1 MKNIN
6 KSNLLNIFYKMLL
19 IREADL
25 QISKRYKQN
34 EMRCPTHLSI
44 GQECVPSVVGNFTN
58 NKDLCVSTHRSHAHY
73 LGKGGSLNRFIS
85 ELYGKVTGCS
95 KGRGG
100 SMHLTDM
107 SAGFVASTAIVS
119 NSIPVGVGLSLS
131 AKILNKKQVTIIYL
145 GDASVEEG
153 VFFESLNFAIVKKL
167 PVIFI
172 CENNLYSVYSSL
184 SSRQPKNRK
193 IYKMVEGL
201 GIKTINSEGNSTSAV
216 TSSFLKAKDYV
227 KKNDLPI
234 FLEYQTYRWFEHCGP
249 NKDDHLKYRS
259 KAEVEFWK
267 KKDPIKLLQNI
278 LFKKKLISENSLNIL
293 KEKIKKR
300 VNEAFNYA
308 QRSPFP
314 KEKDL
319 NKYLYK

>member
-1 MKNIN
+1 
-6 KSNLLNIFYKMLL
+6 
-19 IREADL
+19 
-25 QISKRYKQN
+25 
-34 EMRCPTHLSI
+34 
-44 GQECVPSVVGNFTN
+44 
-58 NKDLCVSTHRSHAHY
+58 
-73 LGKGGSLNRFIS
+73 
-85 ELYGKVTGCS
+85 
-95 KGRGG
+95 
-100 SMHLTDM
+100 MHLTDM

>member
-1 MKNIN
+1 
-6 KSNLLNIFYKMLL
+6 
-19 IREADL
+19 
-25 QISKRYKQN
+25 
-34 EMRCPTHLSI
+34 
-44 GQECVPSVVGNFTN
+44 
-58 NKDLCVSTHRSHAHY
+58 
-73 LGKGGSLNRFIS
+73 
-85 ELYGKVTGCS
+85 
-95 KGRGG
+95 
-100 SMHLTDM
+100 M
-107 SAGFVASTAIVS
+107 S
-119 NSIPVGVGLSLS
+119 
-131 AKILNKKQVTIIYL
+131 
-145 GDASVEEG
+145 
-153 VFFESLNFAIVKKL
+153 
-167 PVIFI
+167 
-172 CENNLYSVYSSL
+172 
-184 SSRQPKNRK
+184 
-193 IYKMVEGL
+193 
-201 GIKTINSEGNSTSAV
+201 
-216 TSSFLKAKDYV
+216 
-227 KKNDLPI
+227 I